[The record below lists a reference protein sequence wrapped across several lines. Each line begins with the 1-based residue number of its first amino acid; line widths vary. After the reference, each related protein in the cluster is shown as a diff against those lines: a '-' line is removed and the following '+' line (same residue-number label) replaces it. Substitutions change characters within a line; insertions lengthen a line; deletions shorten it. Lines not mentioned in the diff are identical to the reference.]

1 VIDHSDPTAEGGAP
15 AAGAAH
21 RSTPVP
27 PTLTESYRLCR
38 ALNKRY
44 GTTYYWSSLVLPRL
58 TRHHVWAL
66 YAFCRYADDIV
77 DDLGDA
83 PVDARERA
91 LAAYGDRFFADLD
104 AGRSDHPV
112 LRAVVHTVR
121 AYGHDPE
128 MFRRF
133 LASMAMDLSVDR
145 YATWDDL
152 LVYMDGSAAVIGEM
166 MLPILEPAEP
176 AAALGPARDLG
187 LAFQLTNF
195 LRDVDE
201 DLDRGRVYLP
211 QQDLQ
216 RHDADPARRTVDPE
230 WRALMRFEIDRC
242 RGLYRSAATGVPM
255 LPPAS
260 ARCVGTALRLYSGIL
275 DRIEELDYD
284 VFSQRARVPTRRKA
298 LTAARAAIRRG
309 R

>member
-1 VIDHSDPTAEGGAP
+1 V
-15 AAGAAH
+15 
-21 RSTPVP
+21 
-27 PTLTESYRLCR
+27 TLTVGTAAPVTTLDASYRLCR
-38 ALNKRY
+38 AVNRRA
-44 GTTYYWSSLVLPRL
+44 GTTYFWASLVLPRL
-58 TRHHVWAL
+58 VRHHVWAL
-66 YAFCRYADDIV
+66 YAFCRCADDIV
-77 DDLGDA
+77 DDLGAA
-83 PVDARERA
+83 PVGTREAA
-91 LAAYGDRFFADLD
+91 LADYGDRFFADLA

-112 LRAVVHTVR
+112 LRAVVHTVQ
-121 AYGHDPE
+121 AYGHDPD

-166 MLPILEPAEP
+166 MLPILEPPDP
-176 AAALGPARDLG
+176 AAALGPARALG

-195 LRDVDE
+195 LRDVAE

-211 QQDLQ
+211 QNHLA
-216 RHDADPARRTVDPE
+216 RFDADPARRRVDPE

-242 RGLYRSAATGVPM
+242 RGLYRSAEEGVAF

-260 ARCVGTALRLYSGIL
+260 ARCVHTALALYSGIL
-275 DRIEELDYD
+275 RRIEDADYD
-284 VFSQRARVPTRRKA
+284 VFSHRARVPTPAKVF
-298 LTAARAAIRRG
+298 LAARAAAGRR

>member
-1 VIDHSDPTAEGGAP
+1 MT
-15 AAGAAH
+15 AAGRSAAA
-21 RSTPVP
+21 
-27 PTLTESYRLCR
+27 PTLDASYRLCR
-38 ALNKRY
+38 AINRRA
-44 GTTYYWSSLVLPRL
+44 GTTYYWSSLVLPRF

-66 YAFCRYADDIV
+66 YAFCRNADDIV
-77 DDLGDA
+77 DDLGSA
-83 PVDARERA
+83 PVEARERA
-91 LAAYGDRFFADLD
+91 LADYGDRFFADLA

-121 AYGHDPE
+121 AYGHDPD

-166 MLPILEPAEP
+166 MLPILEPPDP
-176 AAALGPARDLG
+176 AAALGPARALG

-195 LRDVDE
+195 LRDVAE

-211 QQDLQ
+211 QEDLV
-216 RHDADPARRTVDPE
+216 RFDADPARRRVDPE
-230 WRALMRFEIDRC
+230 WQALKRFEIDRC
-242 RGLYRSAATGVPM
+242 RALYRSAEEGVAL

-260 ARCVGTALRLYSGIL
+260 ARCVRTALVLYSGIL
-275 DRIEELDYD
+275 SRIEEADDD
-284 VFSQRARVPTRRKA
+284 VFSRRARVPTRTKA
-298 LTAARAAIRRG
+298 LLAARAAAGQRG
-309 R
+309 